1 MKIAIPSYCR
11 PECITLKTLQRHG
24 IDLENVYVFVADQ
37 EQELLY
43 RNNIDNKVQIIVGVI
58 GLCAIH
64 NFITDFFPDNQIIIC
79 MDDDIQDFIII
90 DKPLLQVLEDSINY
104 LEKSPYQLMG
114 FPPTSN
120 LFYNKGRGYKTGL
133 FFCLGTF
140 FIIKNDKSIIV
151 DNILDDVERT
161 LKSIKKYKAVIRC
174 RDILFKTKF
183 ISPNGLERERKELG
197 YEGYYRD
204 FTELQYKYSKYCCS
218 KLKNTKLF
226 DYPIPNFVI
235 KKNNKSVIQLPEI
248 NPRVFD
254 SIFSLLSKRKFK
266 KCNAYIP
273 GIQNQGNY
281 RKNFPIHES
290 MVHGYIINRPAIMMK
305 WGKEKYDLS
314 RHTKAHPNIWEELKR
329 IGDIICPFP
338 YSSCYVC
345 HNTVAGKHLDNK
357 NVGLSCIVSIGDYSG
372 CNLVIEDKVHD
383 ARYKPIVF
391 DGSKIEHWNTDDLV
405 GNKYSMI
412 FYNLF
417 KG

>member
-1 MKIAIPSYCR
+1 
-11 PECITLKTLQRHG
+11 LK
-24 IDLENVYVFVADQ
+24 
-37 EQELLY
+37 
-43 RNNIDNKVQIIVGVI
+43 
-58 GLCAIH
+58 
-64 NFITDFFPDNQIIIC
+64 
-79 MDDDIQDFIII
+79 
-90 DKPLLQVLEDSINY
+90 DSIEY

-120 LFYNKGRGYKTGL
+120 PFYNKRMNYTTGL

-140 FIIKNDKSIIV
+140 FITKNDKSIIV

-161 LKSIKKYKAVIRC
+161 FISIEKYGGVIRC

-183 ISPNGLERERKELG
+183 IAPNGLETERKELG

-204 FTELQYKYSKYCCS
+204 FAELQYKYSHYCFA
-218 KLKNTKLF
+218 KLKSTKLF

-235 KKNNKSVIQLPEI
+235 KKNNQNVILLPEI

-254 SIFSLLSKRKFK
+254 TIFNLLSKRKFK
-266 KCNAYIP
+266 KCRAYVL
-273 GIQNQGNY
+273 GISNQGNY
-281 RKNFPIHES
+281 RMNFPAHES
-290 MVHGYIINRPAIMMK
+290 MVHGYVINRPAIIQK
-305 WGKEKYDLS
+305 YGKEKYDLS
-314 RHTKAHPNIWEELKR
+314 RHTKAHPKIWEELKR

-372 CNLVIEDKVHD
+372 CNLIIENKIYD

-391 DGSKIEHWNTDDLV
+391 NGSKLFHWNTPNLI

-417 KG
+417 TRPMLRY